1 MAVIRNVAVAGAS
14 GNIGSIVVK
23 ALLQANFNVTV
34 LTRSQKTGAYDS
46 KIKVAEVDFTSL
58 SSLTSAL
65 QNQDAIVSTLGK
77 AGLETQNLLIDAAIA
92 AGVQRFIPSDYG
104 VCTTSPK
111 VSGFP
116 FYSTLATVRKYLEDK
131 AAAGALS
138 YTIVAIGSF
147 LEYVLMTPQVVNFK
161 EHSVTL
167 MDEGKNRISTSP
179 LASIGT
185 AVAGVFKNPDETK
198 NRVVYVSATILTQK
212 QIFDIA
218 KEIKPEITWTVS
230 NIKASDILKEG
241 LDAVASG
248 DGGFQAIGNILIGT
262 AFGGEEYG
270 CAYDN
275 NDNALLGIEPITH
288 ETLKSLIAAQ
298 LN

>member
-14 GNIGSIVVK
+14 GNIGSYVLK

-34 LTRSQKTGAYDS
+34 LTRSQKPGAYDS
-46 KIKVAEVDFTSL
+46 KITVVEVDFTSV

-65 QNQDAIVSTLGK
+65 QNQDAIVSTVGK
-77 AGLETQNLLIDAAIA
+77 DGLEAQKLLIDAAIA

-111 VSGFP
+111 VLGFP
-116 FYSTLATVRKYLEDK
+116 FYSTLATVRQYLEDK
-131 AAAGALS
+131 AATGALS
-138 YTIVAIGSF
+138 YTVVAIGSF
-147 LEYVLMTPQVVNFK
+147 LEYVLMTPAVVNFK

-185 AVAGVFKNPDETK
+185 AIAGVFKNPDETK

-230 NIKASDILKEG
+230 NTKASDILKQG

-248 DGGFQAIGNILIGT
+248 DGGLQAVGNILIGT
-262 AFGGEEYG
+262 AFGGDEYG

-275 NDNALLGIEPITH
+275 NDNALLGIETITH
-288 ETLKSLIAAQ
+288 EKIKSLIAQ
-298 LN
+298 HLN

>member
-14 GNIGSIVVK
+14 GNIGSYVLK

-34 LTRSQKTGAYDS
+34 LTRSQKPGAYDS
-46 KIKVAEVDFTSL
+46 KITVAEVDFTSV

-65 QNQDAIVSTLGK
+65 QNQDAIVSTVGK
-77 AGLETQNLLIDAAIA
+77 NGLEAQKLLIDAAIA

-111 VSGFP
+111 VLGLP
-116 FYSTLATVRKYLEDK
+116 FYSTLATIRQYLAEK
-131 AAAGALS
+131 AATSALS

-147 LEYVLMTPQVVNFK
+147 LEYVLMTPAVVNFK
-161 EHSVTL
+161 DHSVAL

-185 AVAGVFKNPDETK
+185 AIAGVFKNPDETK

-212 QIFDIA
+212 QVFDIA
-218 KEIKPEITWTVS
+218 KELKPEITWTVS
-230 NIKASDILKEG
+230 NIKSSDILKEG

-248 DGGFQAIGNILIGT
+248 DSSLQAVGKILIGT
-262 AFGGEEYG
+262 AFGGDEYG

-275 NDNALLGIEPITH
+275 NDNSLLGIETVSH
-288 ETLKSLIAAQ
+288 EKLKGLIAQ
-298 LN
+298 HLN

>member
-14 GNIGSIVVK
+14 GNIGSYVLK

-34 LTRSQKTGAYDS
+34 LTRSQKPGAYDS
-46 KIKVAEVDFTSL
+46 KITVAEVDFTSV

-65 QNQDAIVSTLGK
+65 QNQDAIVSTVGK
-77 AGLETQNLLIDAAIA
+77 TGLEAQKLLIDAAIA

-111 VSGFP
+111 VLGLP
-116 FYSTLATVRKYLEDK
+116 FYSTLATVRQYLAEK
-131 AAAGALS
+131 AATSALS

-147 LEYVLMTPQVVNFK
+147 LEYVLMTPAVVNFK
-161 EHSVTL
+161 DHSVAL

-185 AVAGVFKNPDETK
+185 AIAGVFKNPDETK

-212 QIFDIA
+212 QVFDIA
-218 KEIKPEITWTVS
+218 KELKPEITWTVS
-230 NIKASDILKEG
+230 NIKSSDILKEG

-248 DGGFQAIGNILIGT
+248 DSSLQAVGKILIGT
-262 AFGGEEYG
+262 AFGGDEYG

-275 NDNALLGIEPITH
+275 NDNSLLGIETVSH
-288 ETLKSLIAAQ
+288 EKLKGLIAQ
-298 LN
+298 HLN

>member
-14 GNIGSIVVK
+14 GNIGSYVLK

-34 LTRSQKTGAYDS
+34 LTRSQKPGAYDS
-46 KIKVAEVDFTSL
+46 KITVIEVDFASV

-65 QNQDAIVSTLGK
+65 QGQDAIVSTVGK
-77 AGLETQNLLIDAAIA
+77 AGLEAQKLLIDAAIA

-111 VSGFP
+111 VLGLP
-116 FYSTLATVRKYLEDK
+116 FYSTLATVRQYLADK
-131 AAAGALS
+131 AATSALS
-138 YTIVAIGSF
+138 YTVVAIGSF
-147 LEYVLMTPQVVNFK
+147 LEYVLMTPAVVNFR
-161 EHSVTL
+161 EHSVAF

-185 AVAGVFKNPDETK
+185 AIAGVFKNPDETK

-218 KEIKPEITWTVS
+218 KEIKPEITWTVT
-230 NIKASDILKEG
+230 NTKASDILKEG

-248 DGGFQAIGNILIGT
+248 DGSLQAVGNILIGT
-262 AFGGEEYG
+262 AFGGDEYG

-275 NDNALLGIEPITH
+275 NDNSLLGIETVTH
-288 ETLKSLIAAQ
+288 EKLKSLIAQ
-298 LN
+298 HLN